1 MHQICSTNVLVHKN
15 TTLPGVAPWIPS
27 FTALFHPLPLFPR
40 LRGISKACPGQGV
53 YVRAEPAATCSRR
66 EQPDLPQTHGSREDR
81 RAAEKKIGR
90 TLMFTCPRLKLY
102 ENTLLRRKPNVESI
116 EISHKVVNLVLWKKK
131 PRKTWVR
138 ISFSAQFRMRPW
150 ANKMGEI
157 IYISGLG
164 WGLK

>member
-66 EQPDLPQTHGSREDR
+66 EQPDLPQTHGSREDH

-131 PRKTWVR
+131 NLEKHEFESRFRHNFACDLGQIKWGKLS
-138 ISFSAQFRMRPW
+138 ISQ
-150 ANKMGEI
+150 G
-157 IYISGLG
+157 
-164 WGLK
+164 